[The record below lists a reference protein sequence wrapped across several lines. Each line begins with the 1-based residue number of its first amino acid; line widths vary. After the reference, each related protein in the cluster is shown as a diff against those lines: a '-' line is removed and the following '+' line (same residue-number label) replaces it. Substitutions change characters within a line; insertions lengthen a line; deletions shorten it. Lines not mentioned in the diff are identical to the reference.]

1 MASINI
7 GLRVCVHAVEAT
19 FRSRGVT
26 APARLAQIVEMLDAY
41 VVLMLL
47 TRLLTVVMS
56 VSLYTTTLCMLK
68 ATGCKRTSEIVC
80 MSPLTDKQ
88 KTDVFE
94 KTNPRQHL
102 PARVSVP
109 PMSSCDIVICIE
121 NNESTGHAVS
131 SVPASTASAVCVV
144 VYSRL
149 TRLCMLLSQP

>member
-1 MASINI
+1 MRI
-7 GLRVCVHAVEAT
+7 GCRVCVHGAEGT
-19 FRSRGVT
+19 FKSLTVT
-26 APARLAQIVEMLDAY
+26 APARLAHIVEMLEAY
-41 VVLMLL
+41 VVVMLL
-47 TRLLTVVMS
+47 TLLLTVVMS

-68 ATGCKRTSEIVC
+68 ATGCKRVSEIVWIR
-80 MSPLTDKQ
+80 PPTDKQ
-88 KTDVFE
+88 NTDVFE

-102 PARVSVP
+102 PARASVP

-121 NNESTGHAVS
+121 NKESTAHTVS